1 MHTLIFVVPK
11 IPTMHIFLKSYQI
24 LVGTQCKLL
33 PQKPTSRYSIS
44 FQPTIKNECS
54 TRIILSTR
62 VTLLKILHSIR
73 TYFISVVVNT
83 FTIQMFL
90 ECNKPGNTRADH
102 KHISSCTTADFDTS
116 TIPPYNCMVAHRT
129 LHNILSGGQ
138 LTFQRLYQDYEGK
151 RRAGFAIQDNS
162 SPKNTLTRDF
172 HMEYG
177 IF

>member
-11 IPTMHIFLKSYQI
+11 IPTMHILLKSYQI

-54 TRIILSTR
+54 TRIISNTR

-73 TYFISVVVNT
+73 TYFISVVVIT

-90 ECNKPGNTRADH
+90 ECNKPGNTRAGH
-102 KHISSCTTADFDTS
+102 KHISSCTTAYFDTP
-116 TIPPYNCMVAHRT
+116 TIPPYKN
-129 LHNILSGGQ
+129 
-138 LTFQRLYQDYEGK
+138 
-151 RRAGFAIQDNS
+151 
-162 SPKNTLTRDF
+162 SPKGQCCCCSVGFLLFNLVHSLRNDLQKTLNRDNNDV
-172 HMEYG
+172 
-177 IF
+177 IC